1 MPLKRLLVIGDVQD
15 AAYRIFVRMVARDLG
30 IKGSVRNLPSG
41 DVEIICDTQSK
52 ELNEFLKVL
61 KSCEFEDWRLEA
73 RVKAIE
79 VTDMDDRT
87 RPFTGFEIDYG
98 AKVTGLKREEVHR
111 QELLIFHGSKLSAKT
126 SKGFQ
131 VLGQKVD
138 GVGRNVQELGDKI
151 DGVGQKVDGVGQA
164 VKDMHGDMNRRF
176 DKMEER
182 YGILGKSL
190 LETGR
195 ELKRMNDSIE
205 HMIEKSDRTEKN
217 VERLI
222 EGNNRT
228 NKSLETVS
236 RALVKLIQKDIS
248 ERKRTRKAGKK

>member
-41 DVEIICDTQSK
+41 DVEIICDAQNR

-61 KSCEFEDWRLEA
+61 KSCEFEDWRFEA

-79 VTDMDDRT
+79 VTDMDDRA

-126 SKGFQ
+126 SKGFK
-131 VLGQKVD
+131 VLGEKVD

-151 DGVGQKVDGVGQA
+151 DGVGQKVV
-164 VKDMHGDMNRRF
+164 VMHGDMNEKFMTMEKKYHTINKNIERSNKNIERMIKGNTRI
-176 DKMEER
+176 DKNIE
-182 YGILGKSL
+182 G
-190 LETGR
+190 
-195 ELKRMNDSIE
+195 MNRNIAG
-205 HMIEKSDRTEKN
+205 MNKGLDRT
-217 VERLI
+217 
-222 EGNNRT
+222 
-228 NKSLETVS
+228 S
-236 RALVKLIQKDIS
+236 RALVKLIESDIS
-248 ERKRTRKAGKK
+248 ERKKARRTKKQ